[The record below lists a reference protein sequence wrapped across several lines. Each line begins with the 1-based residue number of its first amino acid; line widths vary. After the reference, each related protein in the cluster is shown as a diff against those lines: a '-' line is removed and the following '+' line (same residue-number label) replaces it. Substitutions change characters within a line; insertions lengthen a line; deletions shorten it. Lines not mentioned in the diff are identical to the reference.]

1 MNALQTTHDN
11 ALTNTVDLPVDIA
24 WPDLQAAIAGN
35 LQKLSAEGQV
45 KYYNALCKFTGLNPL
60 GFPFEW
66 ITFQGKLKLYP
77 KKECA
82 DQLRGIHKITA
93 EIIERTFLDDIYMV
107 RVKST
112 MPDGRHFE
120 STGAVPYLKGMPALE
135 KCKAIKVAETQAYR
149 RGTFG
154 LVGLGNLP
162 DEDSDVPAATVSVA
176 EVGQESVASR
186 AALLNAELEDAS
198 PGAGKVI
205 DLKPE
210 PQNLDGGLRPPANA
224 ADTKASPSKPI
235 VQESPV
241 ANSPEVA
248 PPVAAPA
255 PASLEQAAAPA
266 AQNESSD
273 DFPDES
279 TAIDEGQKLADEL
292 ELVFGEYQ
300 QPRECVAYIISQK
313 KMANPSRLASIDKV
327 YATKILKNP
336 KGFLRA
342 VETWVKGGRK

>member
-1 MNALQTTHDN
+1 MNALQTTESN
-11 ALTNTVDLPVDIA
+11 ALETVSLPVDIA

-93 EIIERTFLDDIYMV
+93 EIIERTFLEDIYMV

-162 DEDSDVPAATVSVA
+162 DEDDLEVGHHEAATSQISVA
-176 EVGQESVASR
+176 AEESVSSR
-186 AALLNAELEDAS
+186 AALLNEAIET
-198 PGAGKVI
+198 GKVI
-205 DLKPE
+205 DLKPDSEARGQKSEVREKISQE
-210 PQNLDGGLRPPANA
+210 PPLKTAV
-224 ADTKASPSKPI
+224 
-235 VQESPV
+235 VQ
-241 ANSPEVA
+241 
-248 PPVAAPA
+248 PPVAVTAPV
-255 PASLEQAAAPA
+255 SESGQRAAAPVVPVDNGERSQTA
-266 AQNESSD
+266 ATSEPPD

-279 TAIDEGQKLADEL
+279 DNSAGEKLAQKL
-292 ELVFGEYQ
+292 ELVFSEYP
-300 QPRECVAYIISQK
+300 QPRECVAYVVSQK
-313 KMANPSRLASIDKV
+313 KLAKPSSLASIDPV
-327 YATKILKNP
+327 YATKILNNP

-342 VETWVKGGRK
+342 VENWVKGGRK

>member
-1 MNALQTTHDN
+1 MNALATTHDN
-11 ALTNTVDLPVDIA
+11 ALETVNLPVDIA

-35 LQKLSAEGQV
+35 LNKLSAEGQV

-93 EIIERTFLDDIYMV
+93 EIIERVFHEDIYMV

-162 DEDSDVPAATVSVA
+162 DEDSETPASVTSIVETGA
-176 EVGQESVASR
+176 ESVSSR
-186 AALLNAELEDAS
+186 AALANAELDAS
-198 PGAGKVI
+198 PGAGNVI
-205 DLKPE
+205 DLKSEPE
-210 PQNLDGGLRPPANA
+210 A
-224 ADTKASPSKPI
+224 KPI
-235 VQESPV
+235 SQEPSVSSKAEVQ
-241 ANSPEVA
+241 
-248 PPVAAPA
+248 PPVAATATVREP
-255 PASLEQAAAPA
+255 EQPAAAPVA
-266 AQNESSD
+266 TEVINATEPPD
-273 DFPDES
+273 DFPDE
-279 TAIDEGQKLADEL
+279 ADNAAGEKLAMEL
-292 ELVFGEYQ
+292 ELVFSEYP
-300 QPRECVAYIISQK
+300 QPRECVAYVISQK
-313 KMANPSRLASIDKV
+313 KLVKTSSLASIDPV
-327 YATKILKNP
+327 YAKKILNNP

-342 VETWVKGGRK
+342 VENWVKGGKK